1 MIFMQKKQNKPK
13 LAVAVMV
20 GTINSGRHLDRSVKR
35 TTITQLR
42 EMEGPIIISD

>member
-20 GTINSGRHLDRSVKR
+20 GTLGQSTVGDTSIEVLKE
-35 TTITQLR
+35 QQ
-42 EMEGPIIISD
+42 